1 MSLIDF
7 SNIPGVYILMA
18 MVFLLFILFITLTG
32 IFRRYKRCP
41 SDRILVIY
49 GKVGR
54 NRAGDVRTAKC
65 IHGGAAFIWP
75 LIQDF
80 QFMSLTPIQI
90 EVDLRNALSRQNIRV
105 NVPSKF
111 TVGIS
116 TEPEVIQNAAE
127 RLLGLNVDQIQTL
140 AEDIILGQLRL
151 TIATMDI
158 EEINADRDKFYTNIS
173 NNVGEEIKKLGLKL
187 INTNITDINDSA
199 GYIEALGKEAAA
211 KAINDAKKTVAE
223 KNRDGE
229 IGKAAAE
236 KEQNIN
242 LAEASRDQH
251 IGLANAKRDQ
261 ESSIAA
267 AEQVTRINVAAANAH
282 AVLGENQAK
291 IAIAD
296 SDAQRR
302 QRAAEAEKIA
312 VASEQVQ
319 KAKADEESY
328 LAQKSAELARAER
341 DRASAQADVIVM
353 AEVEKRKMEIDAEA
367 KAEQLRRVAQ
377 GEADALLAKRS
388 AEARGNYEI
397 LAKQAEGFQKM
408 IDAAAGDPAKAVQL
422 MIVDKLPQL
431 VGMQVEAIKNIKID
445 EVVVWDNGGSN
456 GNGGS
461 TANFLQSMAGALPP
475 LQNLFKMAGM
485 DLPEWLAKSQETPV
499 VVVPQGKGPGEAPRK

>member
-1 MSLIDF
+1 MSDVNLPNF
-7 SNIPGVYILMA
+7 SGLFFVLA
-18 MVFLLFILFITLTG
+18 AVALLFILFITLIG

-49 GKVGR
+49 GKVGK
-54 NRAGDVRTAKC
+54 NRAGQAQTAKC

-116 TEPEVIQNAAE
+116 TEPDVMQNAAE
-127 RLLGLNVDQIQTL
+127 RLLGLNVDQVQTL

-261 ESSIAA
+261 EISIAS
-267 AEQVTRINVAAANAH
+267 AEQVTRVNVAAANAQ
-282 AVLGENQAK
+282 AVTGENQAK

-302 QRAAEAEKIA
+302 QRAAEAEKLA
-312 VASEQVQ
+312 VTAEQVQ

-328 LAQKSAELARAER
+328 QAQRSAELARAER
-341 DRASAQADVIVM
+341 DRASAQADVIVQ
-353 AEVEKRKMEIDAEA
+353 AEVAKRKVEIDAEA

-377 GEADALLAKRS
+377 GEADALLAKRT
-388 AEARGNYEI
+388 AEAQGNFQI

-408 IDAAAGDPAKAVQL
+408 IDAAAGDPSKAVQL

-431 VGMQVEAIKNIKID
+431 VQLQTEAIKNIKID
-445 EVVVWDNGGSN
+445 EVVVWDSGGHNGGP
-456 GNGGS
+456 GS
-461 TANFLQSMAGALPP
+461 TANFVQGIAQALPP
-475 LQNLFKMAGM
+475 LQSLFKMAGM
-485 DLPEWLAKSQETPV
+485 DLPEWLAKPQETPV
-499 VVVPQGKGPGEAPRK
+499 VVVPKHGEEQRK

>member
-1 MSLIDF
+1 
-7 SNIPGVYILMA
+7 MA
-18 MVFLLFILFITLTG
+18 EVDVPSISPLLWVIVALAFGTIFVITLVG

-41 SDRILVIY
+41 SDRILVIF
-49 GKVGR
+49 GKVGK

-75 LIQDF
+75 LIQDY

-127 RLLGLNVDQIQTL
+127 RLLGLKVDHIQTL

-261 ESSIAA
+261 ESSVATA
-267 AEQVTRINVAAANAH
+267 MQVTRINVAAANAQ
-282 AVLGENQAK
+282 AVLGENQSK

-296 SDAQRR
+296 SDALRR
-302 QRAAEAEKIA
+302 QRAAEAEKLA

-341 DRASAQADVIVM
+341 DRASAQADVIVQ
-353 AEVEKRKMEIDAEA
+353 AEVEKRKIEIDAEA

-377 GEADALLAKRS
+377 GEADALLAKMT
-388 AEARGNYEI
+388 AEAEGNFQI

-408 IDAAAGDPAKAVQL
+408 IDAASGDPTKAVQL

-431 VGMQVEAIKNIKID
+431 VQMQTEAIKNIKID
-445 EVVVWDNGGSN
+445 EVVVWDSGGHNGGP
-456 GNGGS
+456 GS
-461 TANFLQSMAGALPP
+461 TANFVQSMAQSLPP

-499 VVVPQGKGPGEAPRK
+499 VVVPRDAAKT